1 MSDVN
6 VSVNSSVLRVEVV
19 ENGGR
24 DTGPQGPAGPV
35 GPAGTA
41 AVYAGTFDSV
51 GALEAQYPNNGT
63 DYSAYWVLVYTNGF
77 NNPPYI
83 YYWRSVSFGWQQSND
98 PLILPSGPTGPVGG
112 GTGGTGPTGPTG
124 PIGNTGAGDT
134 GPRGS
139 TGITGPTGNTGYGF
153 TGPTGPTGIQGASGD
168 FYRSTSTTGITLTG
182 LTGGNTV
189 FLTVPAG
196 LAYSKVQSIL
206 AAYSITQYFNA
217 NVSSYSGTGL
227 TLSVTGVCGSGISL
241 QPWDV
246 NLAGSVGQ
254 AGPQGSQ
261 GIQGNTGATGA
272 TGETPTQ
279 YVVSLRGL
287 TGVVGL
293 SAGTG
298 ISFNNSGNT
307 LTITSTAVSGVST
320 VNGLSGSV
328 TLGYVD
334 SVTTKTG
341 LSASTAID
349 LNGVQSVQLSNT
361 GVVSLAASSPIQ
373 VSASTGSITIS
384 SNGTRRV
391 DAGTGITVSN
401 GGVGICSVANT
412 GVLSFNGQTG
422 AVQGVSTFN
431 GQTGTIEG
439 VSTFNGQTGTVQGV
453 STFNGQTGT
462 VQGVS
467 TINGSTGTLYAVS
480 FINGLSGTV
489 GLSGG
494 TNITITPSGNTLI
507 ISSLPL
513 TGVTGVL
520 SYNGQTGNVEGVCGT
535 IAGSGISVSGLTGN
549 VQISNTGVTGISA
562 SSGISISGTTGYV
575 VLTNTGIRDIRGSG
589 SGITVD
595 TSNSNYA
602 LVANTGVLFVN
613 GLSGYVGLSAG
624 SNITISPSGN
634 TLVFDATALAG
645 ITTGSGYTWW
655 QAQSFAKGISTAGMT
670 LTRGLTVNGY
680 IYLNGGLTIANN
692 NLFQFNDITFRGG
705 ANTTSS
711 SIVIGTQTSTGIGI
725 GWGLNTVAI
734 GARSMEN
741 GAQNASVAIGAQALR
756 VGSSSQNNTAVG
768 TLALTADTFGN
779 ENTAIGHQALQTI
792 TIGSQNTGIGKSV
805 FNSLSTNS
813 SNNNNVAI
821 GWEAGAR
828 ATSSSNLTTITNS
841 VLIGSDARATQ
852 SSTNEI
858 VIGMCAYG
866 LGSNTSVM
874 GSTNTTKTRLYG
886 LVEGMGGFSGA
897 ISGGVSISA
906 LAPTGTTSDI
916 IAIRNSGWTLAKP
929 NSIST
934 PLPIIAALSS
944 TIGGFTSWTHKNFRS
959 ELAISS
965 GLAPFGSATG
975 YITLGDGTFMV
986 SNMAAM
992 DDYASSGPPCISST
1006 TIIQGV
1012 GLTYPSLTIPNID
1025 TYNISGTVPGGS
1037 TSDWSSYLTG
1047 NSTWYHSGWVMK
1059 LSGIT
1064 SGGVGTSGNY
1074 GNGIQP
1080 F

>member
-6 VSVNSSVLRVEVV
+6 VSVNSSILRVEVV

-41 AVYAGTFDSV
+41 AVFAGTFNTV
-51 GALEAQYPNNGT
+51 GALQAQYPNNGT
-63 DYSAYWVLVYTNGF
+63 DYSAYWVLVYTDGF

-182 LTGGNTV
+182 LTGGDTV
-189 FLTVPAG
+189 FLTVPSG

-217 NVSSYSGTGL
+217 SVSSYSGTGL

-261 GIQGNTGATGA
+261 GIKGNTGATGA
-272 TGETPTQ
+272 TGETPSQ

-287 TGVVGL
+287 TGVIGL

-320 VNGLSGSV
+320 VNGLSGTVLLPYVGSV
-328 TLGYVD
+328 QGRA
-334 SVTTKTG
+334 G
-341 LSASTAID
+341 LTSISAID
-349 LNGVQSVQLSNT
+349 LNGVQSIQLSNT
-361 GVVSLAASSPIQ
+361 GVVSLAATSPIQ

-422 AVQGVSTFN
+422 SVQGVSTFN

-439 VSTFNGQTGTVQGV
+439 VSTFNGK
-453 STFNGQTGT
+453 TGT

-467 TINGSTGTLYAVS
+467 TINGSTGTVYAVS
-480 FINGLSGTV
+480 LINGLSGTV

-507 ISSLPL
+507 INSVAL

-520 SYNGQTGNVEGVCGT
+520 SYNGQTGDVQGVCGIT
-535 IAGSGISVSGLTGN
+535 AGFGIYVSGITGE
-549 VQISNTGVTGISA
+549 VTITNTGVTGISA

-575 VLTNTGIRDIRGSG
+575 VLTNTGIRDIRGAG

-602 LVANTGVLFVN
+602 LVANTGVLYVN
-613 GLSGYVGLSAG
+613 GLSGYVGLGAG
-624 SNITISPSGN
+624 SSITITPSGN
-634 TLVFDATALAG
+634 TLIFDATALAG

-680 IYLNGGLTIANN
+680 INLTGGLTVSSGVMALNSIN
-692 NLFQFNDITFRGG
+692 FRTDGSG
-705 ANTTSS
+705 NAS
-711 SIVIGTQTSTGIGI
+711 SIIIGTQASLAA
-725 GWGLNTVAI
+725 GWGSNSVAL
-734 GARSMEN
+734 GARALEN
-741 GAQNASVAIGAQALR
+741 GSPNAQVAIGAQALR
-756 VGSSSQNNTAVG
+756 SSNASASNNTAVG
-768 TLALTADTFGN
+768 TQVMSSVSSGLD
-779 ENTAIGHQALQTI
+779 NTAVGHSSLSQI
-792 TIGSQNTGIGKSV
+792 TIGSQNSAFGR
-805 FNSLSTNS
+805 NSLWQLSSSVNN
-813 SNNNNVAI
+813 SNNTAVGWNVGYI
-821 GWEAGAR
+821 S
-828 ATSSSNLTTITNS
+828 TSGSNLTTITNS
-841 VLIGSDARATQ
+841 VLIGSDVRATQ

-858 VIGMCAYG
+858 VIGACAYG

-906 LAPTGTTSDI
+906 LAPTGITSDI

-929 NSIST
+929 NAIST
-934 PLPIIAALSS
+934 PLPVIAALSS
-944 TIGGFTSWTHKNFRS
+944 TIGGFTSWTHKNFTS

-965 GLAPFGSATG
+965 GLAPFGAATG

-1025 TYNISGTVPGGS
+1025 TYNIGGTVPGGS
-1037 TSDWSSYLTG
+1037 ASNWSSYLTG
-1047 NSTWYHSGWVMK
+1047 NSTWYHSGWVLK

-1080 F
+1080 S